1 MVLHE
6 AEPSCHPLRR
16 RPHLGESE
24 KLVGE
29 AKQCDM
35 EQVRV
40 LLDLIKGMKTN
51 GGLVVMS
58 FIVRRIQPYKERAH
72 VGYDFKGDTDGTR
85 ERTEMLS
92 TDDVLEQ
99 AVELF
104 TLFASFSMSGQV
116 RPFNSTNPPP
126 QVNISTVCS

>member
-40 LLDLIKGMKTN
+40 LLDLIKGVEIN
-51 GGLVVMS
+51 GGLVAAI
-58 FIVRRIQPYKERAH
+58 FIVRHIQPCKERAD
-72 VGYDFKGDTDGTR
+72 VSFDFKGDTDGTR
-85 ERTEMLS
+85 ERMEKLS
-92 TDDVLEQ
+92 KDDVLERDIG
-99 AVELF
+99 LF
-104 TLFASFSMSGQV
+104 T
-116 RPFNSTNPPP
+116 
-126 QVNISTVCS
+126 